1 MAGEENLFIGGL
13 KIILNGT
20 KKEKGLRGLGRNVQG
35 LEGTLKLPVKDNKEA
50 WDYFEKRKDKFEESI
65 NNYEGK
71 YSKYFFEMLK
81 DIEDREK
88 CALCY

>member
-1 MAGEENLFIGGL
+1 MVGEENLFIGGL

-20 KKEKGLRGLGRNVQG
+20 KEEKGLRGLGRKVQG

-50 WDYFEKRKDKFEESI
+50 WDYFEKRKDKFEGSI

-71 YSKYFFEMLK
+71 YSKYFFKMLK
-81 DIEDREK
+81 DIEDRKK
-88 CALCY
+88 CALSY

>member
-1 MAGEENLFIGGL
+1 MVGEENLFIGGL

-20 KKEKGLRGLGRNVQG
+20 KEEKGLRGLGRKVQG

-50 WDYFEKRKDKFEESI
+50 WDYFEKRKDKFEGSI

-71 YSKYFFEMLK
+71 YSKYFFKMLK